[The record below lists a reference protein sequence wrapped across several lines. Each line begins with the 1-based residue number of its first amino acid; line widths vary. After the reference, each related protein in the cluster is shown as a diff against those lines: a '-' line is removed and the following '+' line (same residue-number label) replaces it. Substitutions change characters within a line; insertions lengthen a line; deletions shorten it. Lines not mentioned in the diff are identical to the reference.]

1 MTELDGNQLYERFH
15 RKDLDRLSMDQLT
28 IYCRELEAS
37 RAHFAKELRAAKD
50 HARKLGLLEKDK
62 HRPLHHPKDPN
73 PNPGTWTCF
82 HPQTTRKGNKDEPC
96 GNSNPHYERRVLWV
110 EVMHC
115 KTCKGLYH
123 KDFESQKL
131 KTPRKKYYK
140 PKAKASEAATPD
152 ARQSPADDQANGLA
166 NAQTNDLVNA
176 QANDFPATSITHQDP
191 LIGAS
196 SGQLHGYL
204 AEDDRDDTH
213 HLSPGLH
220 SDYDGLQHTPVSDR
234 FHSTRTDDPFSSIH
248 RSTAD
253 YSPMHSPGFQNSDIG
268 YTDALNLEIDFTGQ
282 DGEFDE
288 FAINSDPLFMDMDVE
303 PDPQHAG
310 SFAEQTN
317 ISQENLPQLPQNS
330 AQLPGHYPAQV
341 ALFPQELGSRSQN
354 QTSPSL
360 PNLFSVVGHPIYGT
374 GSVSASSPNQQHEYS
389 RSLEATRLGQVDKP
403 YKPPHGPT
411 SPSTL
416 PQYTDLGTV
425 RPAGTQLSFPQ
436 SGGMVPLN
444 SVAAAWPPEVTSSAG
459 LHPSLQEPVLHPMA
473 LPNMQTTMSTSYPNQ
488 IMNQT
493 EPAITIRD
501 TNSEGLITDGQTETS
516 GPSYPWSSR
525 RGRRPSPIPKSP
537 KAKKVRGPA
546 WRVAINADSS
556 LAKKRRVPS
565 KTPTLSKVKTA
576 VDKKAALKD
585 LLTKTRE
592 PERPLTESQ
601 INQIHTRN
609 NTSAMFLGGP
619 RKSWQEPIES
629 YPPKV
634 IIEIFDDEAA
644 VQDASEVPQGAVADQ
659 DASDALDEAFLAEFN
674 AEFDRQDR
682 AAALGVLDEEG
693 EGENEKEAEMSGDD
707 ESRRGDRV
715 IALAATAAVAEESE
729 ESEEE

>member
-15 RKDLDRLSMDQLT
+15 RKDLDKLSIDQLT
-28 IYCRELEAS
+28 KYCRELEVS

-110 EVMHC
+110 EITHC
-115 KTCKGLYH
+115 KTCKGPYH
-123 KDFESQKL
+123 KDFELQKL

-140 PKAKASEAATPD
+140 AKAKANEAATPD
-152 ARQSPADDQANGLA
+152 GRQSLANDQANGLV
-166 NAQTNDLVNA
+166 NAQTNDLVNV
-176 QANDFPATSITHQDP
+176 QANNFRASSITHQDP

-196 SGQLHGYL
+196 SGQPHGYL

-213 HLSPGLH
+213 HLSLGLH
-220 SDYDGLQHTPVSDR
+220 SDHDGLQHTFVSDR
-234 FHSTRTDDPFSSIH
+234 FHSTRMDDPFSSIH

-253 YSPMHSPGFQNSDIG
+253 YSSMHSPGFQNSDIG
-268 YTDALNLEIDFTGQ
+268 YTDALNLEIDFSGQ

-288 FAINSDPLFMDMDVE
+288 FAINSDPLFMEMDTE
-303 PDPQHAG
+303 PDLQQAV

-317 ISQENLPQLPQNS
+317 ISQEDFPPLLQNP
-330 AQLPGHYPAQV
+330 AQLPSHYPVQM

-354 QTSPSL
+354 QTLPSL
-360 PNLFSVVGHPIYGT
+360 PHPFSTVGHPVYGT

-389 RSLEATRLGQVDKP
+389 KSLEATRLWQVDKP
-403 YKPPHGPT
+403 YKSLYGPI
-411 SPSTL
+411 SPSTSS
-416 PQYTDLGTV
+416 QSTGLGTV

-444 SVAAAWPPEVTSSAG
+444 SAAAAWPPEVVSSAG
-459 LHPSLQEPVLHPMA
+459 LHPSLQEPVLHPIA
-473 LPNMQTTMSTSYPNQ
+473 LPNMQTSLSTSYPNL
-488 IMNQT
+488 
-493 EPAITIRD
+493 ITD
-501 TNSEGLITDGQTETS
+501 TYSEGLITDSQTETS

-525 RGRRPSPIPKSP
+525 RGRRPSPIPKLP
-537 KAKKVRGPA
+537 KAKKGRGLA
-546 WRVAINADSS
+546 WRAAINADPSS
-556 LAKKRRVPS
+556 TKKRRASS
-565 KTPTLSKVKTA
+565 KAPTLSGV
-576 VDKKAALKD
+576 KAAIDKRAA
-585 LLTKTRE
+585 LTKTPE
-592 PERPLTESQ
+592 PERPLTKSQ
-601 INQIHTRN
+601 INLVHTRN
-609 NTSAMFLGGP
+609 NTSAMFLGGL

-634 IIEIFDDEAA
+634 IIGIFDGEAA

-682 AAALGVLDEEG
+682 TAALGVLEEV
-693 EGENEKEAEMSGDD
+693 EGENEKEAEMGGDD
-707 ESRRGDRV
+707 ESRHSDRV
-715 IALAATAAVAEESE
+715 IAVAATAVVAEESE